1 MLSIK
6 MPKNQEITPGK
17 YAGNISGKNTKRNN
31 ENILPHTAGINAFA
45 QLDGIEKKKILVT
58 GMYPYVGRAF
68 ACFMCRWPDR
78 YRTDLTGI
86 KRKVLKET
94 DFSGYDAVLYTGMAG
109 SCKEFSEKYTKLY
122 KKDAIRAAR
131 TAGLAKKAGVNMFV
145 YLSSLH
151 VYETGLQMITE
162 KTPVCPSD
170 ARGEAELYAEK
181 ALWELRDDTFHAAL
195 VRIPPVYGHGL
206 GGCYRW
212 SVRFAVRYGVFPEF
226 GRKRSMIHIDNLSS
240 AVRGIICSGESGIC
254 FPQDAV
260 CAGAYEMAAAA
271 AEFHGRRLKGTK
283 LCNPLLRQLAKRS
296 LDVNEMFY
304 GYLCDQSLN
313 VPAEWIEVKSLEE
326 AVRKAE
332 SGW

>member
-6 MPKNQEITPGK
+6 MPKNQEIASGK

-31 ENILPHTAGINAFA
+31 ENAFVQA
-45 QLDGIEKKKILVT
+45 DGMEKKKILVT

-78 YRTDLTGI
+78 YRTDLAGI
-86 KRKVLKET
+86 KRRVLKET

-109 SCKEFSEKYTKLY
+109 SREEFSEKCTKLY
-122 KKDAIRAAR
+122 KKDALRAAR
-131 TAGLAKKAGVNMFV
+131 AAGLAKKAGVKMFV

-151 VYETGLQMITE
+151 VYESGLHMITAE
-162 KTPVCPSD
+162 TPVCPAD
-170 ARGEAELYAEK
+170 ARGRAELYAEK
-181 ALWELRDDTFHAAL
+181 ALRELRDDTFHAAL
-195 VRIPPVYGHGL
+195 VRIPPVYGYGL
-206 GGCYRW
+206 GGCYRR
-212 SVRFAVRYGVFPEF
+212 SVRFAVRYGFFPEF

-271 AEFHGRRLKGTK
+271 AGFHGIRLKATK
-283 LCNPLLRQLAKRS
+283 LWNPLLGQLAERS
-296 LDVNEMFY
+296 RNVNEMFY